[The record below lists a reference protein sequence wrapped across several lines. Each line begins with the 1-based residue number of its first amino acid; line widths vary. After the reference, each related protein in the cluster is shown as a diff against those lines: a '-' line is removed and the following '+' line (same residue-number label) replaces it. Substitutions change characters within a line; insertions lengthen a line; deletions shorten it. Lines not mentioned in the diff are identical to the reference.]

1 MEAAVA
7 SLGRMSEARP
17 RGRPVA
23 VEEAA
28 PSDAEMLDAALEAF
42 AEHGF
47 AGPSVREMARRLGV
61 SHNLIPQRFGSK
73 ERLWYAAVD
82 HGFSTLLVEL
92 LPVAEADQPDD
103 VRQLRAWMVRF
114 IEANAAR
121 PALLRIINREATSPG
136 PRLDYLYDRYIEPVR
151 QAVEP

>member
-1 MEAAVA
+1 MV
-7 SLGRMSEARP
+7 
-17 RGRPVA
+17 
-23 VEEAA
+23 
-28 PSDAEMLDAALEAF
+28 AAL
-42 AEHGF
+42 
-47 AGPSVREMARRLGV
+47 
-61 SHNLIPQRFGSK
+61 
-73 ERLWYAAVD
+73 D

-121 PALLRIINREATSPG
+121 PTLLRITNREATSPG